1 MSSASLVTV
10 EEATQVLARTP
21 SALRALLSGLSEPW
35 TTANEGPKTF
45 SPKDVVGHL
54 IFGEETD
61 WIPRMRIILEHGPGR
76 PFPPF
81 DRFGFEARHGDLPLA
96 ARLDLFERLREES
109 LSTLAGFSLTDEDLK
124 RPGRHP
130 ELGDVTL
137 GQLLATWVAHDLNHL
152 WQVVRVMAG
161 RYTDEVGPWRAYLRI
176 LGSA

>member
-1 MSSASLVTV
+1 VTSGAPLVTV
-10 EEATQVLARTP
+10 EEATQVLTRTP
-21 SALRALLSGLSEPW
+21 VALRGLLAGLPEAWVS
-35 TTANEGPKTF
+35 ANEGPGTF
-45 SPKDVVGHL
+45 SAKDVVGHL

-61 WIPRMRIILEHGPGR
+61 WIPRMRIILEHGPTR

-96 ARLDLFERLREES
+96 ARLDLFERLRQES
-109 LSTLAGFSLTDEDLK
+109 LRALAAFSLTADDLK

-152 WQVVRVMAG
+152 GQVARVMAR

-176 LGSA
+176 LG